1 VPWGRVS
8 AMDTSTLIWAVA
20 LLVVGLALGF
30 TLGRANPAATAAPED
45 RADAIAVG
53 ALLAPAA
60 DALVR
65 VESQLREI
73 ERERIGSYSA
83 LREQVADLHRTSAE
97 LGQQTRSLAGA
108 LRSPQIR
115 GRWGE
120 LQLQRIVELAGMTEH
135 CDFDTQVSV
144 GSADELARPD
154 LVVRLSGGRTIPVD
168 SKVPFN
174 AWLQALDAQESGNGV
189 DPKGYLHAHARA
201 MRQHVDQLSNKAYW
215 RHFQPSPEFVVMFVP
230 GEPLL
235 DAALSRDP
243 GLTEYAFAK
252 NVVIATPTTLITL
265 LRTVAYSW
273 RQEKLGAHAE
283 LIHQLGR
290 DLHIR
295 LSTMGSH
302 LTKLGLS
309 LTRSVEAY
317 NASVSSI
324 ESRVLVTARRLTDLG
339 VSDTALTELEQID
352 RLPRY
357 PQAAEFAQDGAAG

>member
-1 VPWGRVS
+1 
-8 AMDTSTLIWAVA
+8 MDTSSLIWALA
-20 LLVVGLALGF
+20 LLLVGLALGF
-30 TLGRANPAATAAPED
+30 YLGRANPAAKAAPEE

-65 VESQLREI
+65 VEGQLREI
-73 ERERIGSYSA
+73 ERERVGSYTA
-83 LREQVADLHRTSAE
+83 LREQVAALHRTSAE

-135 CDFDTQVSV
+135 CDFDTQVTV
-144 GSADELARPD
+144 GSGDNLARPD

-174 AWLQALDAQESGNGV
+174 AWLQALDSEESGTGA
-189 DPKGYLHAHARA
+189 DSQGHLQAHARA
-201 MRQHVDQLSNKAYW
+201 VRHHVDQLAQKAYW
-215 RHFQPSPEFVVMFVP
+215 RHFQPSPEFVVMFIP

-243 GLTEYAFAK
+243 GLTEYAFSK

-273 RQEKLGAHAE
+273 RQEKLGSHAE

-290 DLHIR
+290 DLHGR
-295 LSTMGSH
+295 LATMGSH

-324 ESRVLVTARRLTDLG
+324 ESRVLVTARKLTDLG
-339 VSDTALTELEQID
+339 VSQTRLDEIEQID
-352 RLPRY
+352 RMPRY
-357 PQAAEFAQDGAAG
+357 PQAAEFAEDTATG